1 MAFAFAGVTLVVLIL
16 VLRLT
21 VAVGTINGLVFY
33 ANIFAMNSAT
43 FFSSHTNV
51 LTVFIAWLNLDLGI
65 ETCFYD
71 GMDAYTKAW
80 LQFAFPYMCG
90 HL

>member
-1 MAFAFAGVTLVVLIL
+1 M
-16 VLRLT
+16 
-21 VAVGTINGLVFY
+21 INGLIFY

-43 FFSSHTNV
+43 FFSPPTNV

-80 LQFAFPYMCG
+80 LQYAFPFYVWVLVG
-90 HL
+90 HNPNQSLLLKSGYHPWN

>member
-1 MAFAFAGVTLVVLIL
+1 MALVLLLL

-21 VAVGTINGLVFY
+21 VAVGIINGLVFY

-43 FFSSHTNV
+43 FSPHSNV

-71 GMDAYTKAW
+71 AMDAYTKASCS
-80 LQFAFPYMCG
+80 LRSLSMCG